1 MAEETSLLNKGN
13 MSLHIDFCMIQFA
26 VSMTVTSLNGPVYLK
41 ASLHFVVNFALNS
54 GLMTQLL

>member
-1 MAEETSLLNKGN
+1 
-13 MSLHIDFCMIQFA
+13 MSLHIDFCVIQFA

-54 GLMTQLL
+54 GVMTQLL